1 MTQNAPESA
10 GNIVKFQIS
19 SNFTDNAVE
28 LSAGVVDFRYY
39 ENVLSNSVTATA
51 TCVETGY
58 QSDDSGGATGQQ
70 STVDGLPIRGGER
83 TDITIEDAYGNQLTF
98 EEGLYVNRLRDVDPG
113 TSKDLY
119 FIDFAS
125 REFFANEQTR
135 VVKKYEGNIGDNV
148 EKILKDVLK
157 VTSDIEIDNTAV
169 PYNFIGNDR
178 KPFYI
183 CTWLASK
190 SIPEIATEDAKT
202 GIKGAAG
209 YLFFQT
215 RDGYH
220 FKSID
225 KTFTGKPKKKFIF
238 NNSTQ
243 LPEGYDA
250 KVLTYDINS
259 DIDVGKNL
267 MMGMYNNRSIFFD
280 PVSFNYEV
288 RSFPEPEKPQT
299 EGQIVDENTTPPPPS
314 SEDYVGKTE
323 LAAEEPVSELIAK
336 EFRQSPTRLMSFVL
350 DTGVMP
356 SGITSQEQLDTW
368 NEEKSKSNFDFKDT
382 VVQSIMR
389 YNQLFTVKTDITIPG
404 DFTIKA
410 GDLVECSFPE
420 LSGSESKEVNS
431 ETKGKYMVA
440 SVCHR
445 VTPDSSTTS
454 LSLVRDSFGG
464 K

>member
-19 SNFTDNAVE
+19 SNFTDYAVE

-39 ENVLSNSVTATA
+39 ENVLTNSVTATA

-58 QSDDSGGATGQQ
+58 QADDKGGASGQQ

-83 TDITIEDAYGNQLTF
+83 TDITIEDAYGNELTF
-98 EEGLYVNRLRDVDPG
+98 EEGLYVNRLRDVDAG
-113 TSKDLY
+113 TSKDVY
-119 FIDFAS
+119 FIDFAT

-135 VVKKYEGNIGDNV
+135 VIKKYEGNIGDNV

-157 VTSDIEIDNTAV
+157 VTSDIEIDKTAV

-190 SIPEIATEDAKT
+190 SIPEMATQDGKS
-202 GIKGAAG
+202 GISGAAG

-220 FKSID
+220 FISID
-225 KTFTGKPKKKFIF
+225 KIFTGEPKKRYIY
-238 NNSTQ
+238 NNSPG

-250 KVLTYDINS
+250 KVLTYDIDS
-259 DIDVGKNL
+259 DVDVGQNL

-280 PVSFNYEV
+280 PLSFSYEV
-288 RSFPEPEKPQT
+288 RSFPEPEVPPV
-299 EGQIVDENTTPPPPS
+299 EGQIV
-314 SEDYVGKTE
+314 
-323 LAAEEPVSELIAK
+323 EEPVPSKEQYLDKTENAAEKPADELIAK
-336 EFRQSPTRLMSFVL
+336 EFRESPSRLMSFVL
-350 DTGVMP
+350 DTGALP
-356 SGITSQEQLDTW
+356 SGITSQEQLDKW
-368 NEEKSKSNFDFKDT
+368 KSDKAKPNYDAKNT
-382 VVQSIMR
+382 LVQSIMR
-389 YNQLFTVKTDITIPG
+389 YNQLFTVKTKITIPG
-404 DFTIKA
+404 DFSIKA
-410 GDLVECSFPE
+410 GDLVQCDFPE
-420 LSGSESKEVNS
+420 LSGNESKEVNS
-431 ETKGKYMVA
+431 ESKGIYMVA

-445 VTPDSSTTS
+445 ITPDSSTSS

-464 K
+464 DK

>member
-1 MTQNAPESA
+1 MSENAPESA

-19 SNFTDNAVE
+19 SNFTDYAVE

-39 ENVLSNSVTATA
+39 ENVLTNSVTATA

-58 QSDDSGGATGQQ
+58 QADDKGGAAGQQ

-83 TDITIEDAYGNQLTF
+83 TDITIEDAYGNELTF
-98 EEGLYVNRLRDVDPG
+98 EEGLYVNRLRDVDAG
-113 TSKDLY
+113 TSKDVY

-135 VVKKYEGNIGDNV
+135 VVKRYEGNIGDNV

-157 VTSDIEIDNTAV
+157 VTTDIEIDNTAA

-190 SIPEIATEDAKT
+190 SIPEVTTEDGKS
-202 GIKGAAG
+202 GKGGAAG

-220 FKSID
+220 FRSID
-225 KTFTGKPKKKFIF
+225 KIFTGEPKKKFIF

-280 PVSFNYEV
+280 PLVFNYEV
-288 RSFPEPEKPQT
+288 RSFPKAEVPQV
-299 EGQIVDENTTPPPPS
+299 EGDIVVDEIPT
-314 SEDYVGKTE
+314 EDQYLEKTQN
-323 LAAEEPVSELIAK
+323 AAEEPVGKLIPD
-336 EFRQSPTRLMSFVL
+336 EFRQSPTRFMSFIT
-350 DTGVMP
+350 DNGVMP
-356 SGITSQEQLDTW
+356 SGIDSQEQLNNWSD
-368 NEEKSKSNFDFKDT
+368 EKAKDNFDVKET
-382 VVQSIMR
+382 MSQSIMR
-389 YNQLFTVKTDITIPG
+389 YSQLFTVKTEITIPG

-410 GDLVECSFPE
+410 GDIIKCDFPD
-420 LSGSESKEVNS
+420 LSGSEVKDVNP
-431 ETKGKYMVA
+431 ETKGIYMVA

-445 VTPDSSTTS
+445 ITPTSSNTS
-454 LSLVRDSFGG
+454 HSLERDTFGG

>member
-1 MTQNAPESA
+1 M
-10 GNIVKFQIS
+10 
-19 SNFTDNAVE
+19 
-28 LSAGVVDFRYY
+28 
-39 ENVLSNSVTATA
+39 TATA

-58 QSDDSGGATGQQ
+58 QSDDKGGASGQQ

-83 TDITIEDAYGNQLTF
+83 TDIAIEDAYGNELTF

-280 PVSFNYEV
+280 PLAFNYEV
-288 RSFPEPEKPQT
+288 RSFPKAEVPQVEGDIIVEEVPT
-299 EGQIVDENTTPPPPS
+299 EDDYLSLTENA
-314 SEDYVGKTE
+314 G
-323 LAAEEPVSELIAK
+323 EEPVSKLIPD
-336 EFRQSPTRLMSFVL
+336 EFRQSPTRFMSFIT
-350 DTGVMP
+350 DNGVMP
-356 SGITSQEQLDTW
+356 SGIDSQEQLNTW
-368 NEEKSKSNFDFKDT
+368 SSEKTKDNYDFKNT
-382 VVQSIMR
+382 ASQSIMR
-389 YNQLFTVKTDITIPG
+389 YSQLFTVKTEITIPG

-410 GDLVECSFPE
+410 GDIIKCDFPD
-420 LSGSESKEVNS
+420 LSGSEVKGVNP
-431 ETKGKYMVA
+431 ETKGTYMVA

-445 VTPDSSTTS
+445 ITPTSSNTS
-454 LSLVRDSFGG
+454 LSLVRDSFGD
-464 K
+464 KK

>member
-1 MTQNAPESA
+1 MSENAPESA

-19 SNFTDNAVE
+19 SNFTDYAVE

-39 ENVLSNSVTATA
+39 ENVLANNVTASA
-51 TCVETGY
+51 TIVETGY
-58 QSDDSGGATGQQ
+58 QSDDSGGAGGKQ

-83 TDITIEDAYGNQLTF
+83 TDITIEDAYGNELTL

-113 TSKDLY
+113 TSKDVYYL
-119 FIDFAS
+119 DFAS
-125 REFFANEQTR
+125 KEFFANEQTR
-135 VVKKYEGNIGDNV
+135 VVKRYEGNIGDNV

-178 KPFYI
+178 KPFYV

-280 PVSFNYEV
+280 PLVFNYEV
-288 RSFPEPEKPQT
+288 RSFPKAEVPQVEGDIIVEEVPT
-299 EGQIVDENTTPPPPS
+299 EDDYLSLTENA
-314 SEDYVGKTE
+314 G
-323 LAAEEPVSELIAK
+323 EEPVSKLIPD
-336 EFRQSPTRLMSFVL
+336 EFRQSPTRFMSFIT
-350 DTGVMP
+350 DNGVMP
-356 SGITSQEQLDTW
+356 SGIDSQEQLNTW
-368 NEEKSKSNFDFKDT
+368 SSEKTKDNYDFKNT
-382 VVQSIMR
+382 ASQSIMR
-389 YNQLFTVKTDITIPG
+389 YSQLFTVKTEITIPG

-410 GDLVECSFPE
+410 GDVIQCDFPD
-420 LSGSESKEVNS
+420 LSGSEVKGVNP
-431 ETKGKYMVA
+431 ETKGIYMVA

-445 VTPDSSTTS
+445 ITPTSSSTS
-454 LSLVRDSFGG
+454 LSLVRDSFGD
-464 K
+464 KK

>member
-1 MTQNAPESA
+1 MTKNAPESA

-19 SNFTDNAVE
+19 SNFTDYAVE

-58 QSDDSGGATGQQ
+58 QADDKGGASGQQ

-83 TDITIEDAYGNQLTF
+83 TDIIIEDAYGNELTF
-98 EEGLYVNRLRDVDPG
+98 EEGLYVNRLRDVDAG
-113 TSKDLY
+113 TSKDVY

-157 VTSDIEIDNTAV
+157 VTTDIEIDNTAA

-190 SIPEIATEDAKT
+190 SIPEVTTEDGKS
-202 GIKGAAG
+202 GKGGAAG

-220 FKSID
+220 FRSID
-225 KTFTGKPKKKFIF
+225 KIFTGEPKKKFIF

-280 PVSFNYEV
+280 PLSFSYEV
-288 RSFPEPEKPQT
+288 RSFPEPEVPQV
-299 EGQIVDENTTPPPPS
+299 EGQIVKEGEDVPTMREYLEKLENA
-314 SEDYVGKTE
+314 G
-323 LAAEEPVSELIAK
+323 EEPVSELIAK
-336 EFRQSPTRLMSFVL
+336 EFRQSPSRLMSFVT
-350 DTGVMP
+350 DNGVMP
-356 SGITSQEQLDTW
+356 SGVDSQEQLNNWSDGKTKD
-368 NEEKSKSNFDFKDT
+368 NYDFKNAAS
-382 VVQSIMR
+382 QSIMR
-389 YNQLFTVKTDITIPG
+389 YSQLFTVKTEITIPG

-410 GDLVECSFPE
+410 GDIIKCDFPD
-420 LSGSESKEVNS
+420 LSGSEVKGVNP
-431 ETKGKYMVA
+431 ETKGIYMVA

-445 VTPDSSTTS
+445 ITPTSSNTS
-454 LSLVRDSFGG
+454 LTLVRDSFGE

>member
-1 MTQNAPESA
+1 MTKNAPESA

-19 SNFTDNAVE
+19 SNFTEYAVE
-28 LSAGVVDFRYY
+28 LSGGVVDFRYY
-39 ENVLSNSVTATA
+39 ENVLANNVTATA
-51 TCVETGY
+51 TIVETGY
-58 QSDDSGGATGQQ
+58 QADDSGGAGGGNQ

-83 TDITIEDAYGNQLTF
+83 TDITIEDAYGNELTL

-113 TSKDLY
+113 TSQDVYFLDL
-119 FIDFAS
+119 AS
-125 REFFANEQTR
+125 KEFFANEQTR
-135 VVKKYEGNIGDNV
+135 VVKRYEGNIGDNV

-157 VTSDIEIDNTAV
+157 VEADIEIDNTLSS
-169 PYNFIGNDR
+169 YNFIGNDK
-178 KPFYI
+178 KPFYT

-190 SIPEIATEDAKT
+190 SIPES
-202 GIKGAAG
+202 GKGGSAG
-209 YLFFQT
+209 FLFFQT

-225 KTFTGKPKKKFIF
+225 KILGGKAEKKYIY
-238 NNSTQ
+238 NNSTE
-243 LPEGYDA
+243 LPEGFDA
-250 KVLTYDINS
+250 KILTYEINS
-259 DIDVGKNL
+259 DVDVGKNL

-280 PVSFNYEV
+280 PVTFNYEV

-299 EGQIVDENTTPPPPS
+299 EGQIIDKEKTPQVPTS
-314 SEDYVGKTE
+314 KKYVEKTE
-323 LAAEEPVSELIAK
+323 TAAEEPASELIAK
-336 EFRQSPTRLMSFVL
+336 EFRQSPSRLMSFVV
-350 DTGVMP
+350 DVGAIP
-356 SGITSQEQLDTW
+356 SGKDAQEQLDTW
-368 NEEKSKSNFDFKDT
+368 NDDKTKPNFDFKDT

-410 GDLVECSFPE
+410 GDLVECSFPA
-420 LSGSESKEVNS
+420 LAGDESKEVNS
-431 ETKGKYMVA
+431 ETKGIYMVA

-445 VTPDSSTTS
+445 ITPNSSTTS

>member
-1 MTQNAPESA
+1 MTQNSPESA

-19 SNFTDNAVE
+19 SNFTDYAVE

-39 ENVLSNSVTATA
+39 ENVLTNSVTATA

-58 QSDDSGGATGQQ
+58 QADDKGGASGKQ

-113 TSKDLY
+113 TSKDVY

-148 EKILKDVLK
+148 ETILKDVLK
-157 VTSDIEIDNTAV
+157 VTSDIEIDNTAA

-190 SIPEIATEDAKT
+190 SIPEVTTEDGKS
-202 GIKGAAG
+202 GKGGAAG

-225 KTFTGKPKKKFIF
+225 KIFTGEPKKKFIF

-280 PVSFNYEV
+280 PLVFNYEV
-288 RSFPEPEKPQT
+288 RSFPKAQVPQVEGDIVGEEIPTEDQYLEKTQ
-299 EGQIVDENTTPPPPS
+299 N
-314 SEDYVGKTE
+314 
-323 LAAEEPVSELIAK
+323 AAEEPVGKLIPD
-336 EFRQSPTRLMSFVL
+336 EFRQSPTRFMSFIT
-350 DTGVMP
+350 DNGVIP
-356 SGITSQEQLDTW
+356 SGIDSQEQLNNWSEAKAKD
-368 NEEKSKSNFDFKDT
+368 NFDVKET
-382 VVQSIMR
+382 MSQSIMR
-389 YNQLFTVKTDITIPG
+389 YNQLFTVKTEITIPG

-410 GDLVECSFPE
+410 GDIIQCDFPD
-420 LSGSESKEVNS
+420 LSGSEVKDVNP
-431 ETKGKYMVA
+431 ETKGIYMVA

-445 VTPDSSTTS
+445 ITPTSSNTS